1 MALAFKADHFS
12 MRDFD
17 YSTVSAIVLPS

>member
-1 MALAFKADHFS
+1 MALESHFS

-17 YSTVSAIVLPS
+17 CSTVSAIVLPS